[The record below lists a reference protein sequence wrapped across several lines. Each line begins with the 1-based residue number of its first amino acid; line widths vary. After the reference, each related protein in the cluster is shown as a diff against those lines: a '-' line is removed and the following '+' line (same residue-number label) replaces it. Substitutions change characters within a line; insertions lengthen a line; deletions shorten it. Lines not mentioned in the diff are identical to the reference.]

1 MSVDQIEANR
11 RLYGISRW
19 SDGYFDIGPR
29 GRLVIRP
36 FRDGSAEIDL
46 VDLVRRARLAGLA
59 PPILFR
65 FTDVLRHRLDRLHG
79 AFTQAME
86 QREFGA
92 RYRVVYPIK
101 VNQQRSVVDTLV
113 GHGGERVGMET
124 GSKPELMAVLGVSP
138 VGGMIV
144 CNGYKDREYLELAL
158 IAQRLGH
165 EVYIVIEK
173 LSELDRV
180 LQLAKE
186 FEMEPRLGMRLRLSS
201 IGAGNWQDTGGEK
214 SKFGLTAGQL
224 LQAAAR
230 LRETGMGHCMKMLH
244 VHVGSQVPNLRDIRR
259 GLTEAARV
267 YADLRV
273 AGVELELM
281 DVGGGLGVDYE
292 GTRSRSANSVNYTVE
307 DYARTVVGTIADV
320 CDAAEQP
327 RPGLVSESGRAL
339 VAQHAVLV
347 TNVIDTD
354 VPTDVEGVEPPEDS
368 GPEVRSL
375 WDQFMRLDG
384 SSPEEVYRETQHLMA
399 ELHQRYIGGEIDL
412 PERARGES
420 LARAL
425 MHSIRDRLLA
435 QSNPPRAVLDE
446 LKQITAD
453 KLFIN
458 LSVFQSL
465 PDVWAID
472 QVFPIIPAQR
482 LDEPATRRGVLRDL
496 TCDSDGRV
504 DLYVDGEGIER
515 SLPVHTVRADEEYL
529 LAVLMV
535 GAYQEIL
542 GDLHN
547 LFGDTGSVDVYLS
560 RSGEPVLG
568 MPRGGDSAEQLL
580 AYVHFAPD
588 ELRASYA
595 RKIAAAGLCEEDQ
608 SYFLRTLSDGLS
620 GYTYLED

>member
-1 MSVDQIEANR
+1 MSEDQIEANR

-19 SDGYFDIGPR
+19 SDGYFDIGKR
-29 GRLVIRP
+29 GRLQVRP
-36 FRDGSAEIDL
+36 FRNGAEIDL
-46 VDLVRRARLAGLA
+46 VDLVRRARLAGLS

-65 FTDVLRHRLDRLHG
+65 FTDILRDRLDRLHT
-79 AFTQAME
+79 AFRKAMAD
-86 QREFGA
+86 REYDG

-113 GHGGERVGMET
+113 SHGGARVGLET

-138 VGGMIV
+138 PGGMIV
-144 CNGYKDREYLELAL
+144 CNGYKDHEYLELAL

-165 EVYIVIEK
+165 EVYIVVEK
-173 LSELDRV
+173 LSELDRII
-180 LQLAKE
+180 QLARE
-186 FEMEPRLGMRLRLSS
+186 FELEPRLGMRLRLSS
-201 IGAGNWQDTGGEK
+201 VGAGNWQDTGGEK

-224 LQAAAR
+224 LDAAERATQA
-230 LRETGMGHCMKMLH
+230 GMGHCVRMLH

-267 YADLRV
+267 YVDLRA
-273 AGVELELM
+273 AGLGLDLV

-292 GTRSRSANSVNYTVE
+292 GTRSRSANSVNYTIE
-307 DYARTVVGTIADV
+307 DYARTVVETISDV
-320 CDAAEQP
+320 CAAAGEP
-327 RPGLVSESGRAL
+327 LPELASESGRAMA
-339 VAQHAVLV
+339 AQHAVLV

-354 VPTDVEGVEPPEDS
+354 VPANIRPVEPPVDS
-368 GPEVRSL
+368 GPEVRAL
-375 WDQFMRLDG
+375 WDQFERLGD

-399 ELHQRYIGGEIDL
+399 ELHQRYIAGEIDL
-412 PERARGES
+412 KERARGES

-425 MHSIRDRLLA
+425 MHAVRDRLLT
-435 QSNPPRAVLDE
+435 QSNPPRAILDE

-472 QVFPIIPAQR
+472 QVFPIMPAQR
-482 LDEPATRRGVLRDL
+482 LDEVPTRRGVLRDL
-496 TCDSDGRV
+496 TCDSDGRI
-504 DLYVDGEGIER
+504 DLYVDGEGIEH
-515 SLPVHTVRADEEYL
+515 SLPIHALGADEEYL

-560 RSGEPVLG
+560 ASGEPVLG

-588 ELRASYA
+588 ELRAAYA
-595 RKIAAAGLCEEDQ
+595 RKIAAAGLDEEDQ
-608 SYFLRTLSDGLS
+608 SYFLRALSDGLS

>member
-1 MSVDQIEANR
+1 MSEDQIEANR
-11 RLYGISRW
+11 RLYGVPRW
-19 SDGYFDIGPR
+19 SDGYFDIGKR
-29 GRLVIRP
+29 GRLVVRP
-36 FRDGSAEIDL
+36 FRNGAEIDL

-65 FTDVLRHRLDRLHG
+65 FTDILRDRLDRLHN
-79 AFTQAME
+79 AFRKAMATSSYE
-86 QREFGA
+86 S

-113 GHGGERVGMET
+113 GHGGARVGMET

-138 VGGMIV
+138 PGGLIV
-144 CNGYKDREYLELAL
+144 CNGYKDHEYLELAL

-165 EVYIVIEK
+165 EVYIVVEK
-173 LSELDRV
+173 LSELDRII
-180 LQLAKE
+180 QLARE
-186 FEMEPRLGMRLRLSS
+186 FELEPRLGVRLRLSS
-201 IGAGNWQDTGGEK
+201 VGAGNWQDTGGEK

-224 LQAAAR
+224 LEAAERATQA
-230 LRETGMGHCMKMLH
+230 GMGHCIKMLH

-267 YADLRV
+267 YTDLRN
-273 AGVELELM
+273 AGLGLVLM

-292 GTRSRSANSVNYTVE
+292 GTRSRSANSINYTIE
-307 DYARTVVGTIADV
+307 DYARTVVETIADV
-320 CDAAEQP
+320 CDGAGQP
-327 RPGLVSESGRAL
+327 RPEIVSESGRAM

-354 VPTDVEGVEPPEDS
+354 VPADDRPGEPPEDS
-368 GPEVRSL
+368 GAEVSAL
-375 WDQFMRLDG
+375 WDQFERLAD

-399 ELHQRYIGGEIDL
+399 ELHQRYIMGELDL
-412 PERARGES
+412 RERACGEA

-425 MHSIRDRLLA
+425 MQAVRDRLLGQA
-435 QSNPPRAVLDE
+435 NPPRAILDE

-458 LSVFQSL
+458 MSVFQSL
-465 PDVWAID
+465 PDIWAID
-472 QVFPIIPAQR
+472 QVFPIMPAQR
-482 LDEPATRRGVLRDL
+482 LDESPTRRGVLRDL

-504 DLYVDGEGIER
+504 DLYVDGEGIEH
-515 SLPVHTVRADEEYL
+515 SLPVHTVGADEEYL
-529 LAVLMV
+529 LAILMV

-547 LFGDTGSVDVYLS
+547 LFGDTDSVDVYLS
-560 RSGEPVLG
+560 PSGEPVLG
-568 MPRGGDSAEQLL
+568 MPRSGDTAEQLL

-595 RKIAAAGLCEEDQ
+595 RKIAAAGLDEEDQ
-608 SYFLRTLSDGLS
+608 SYFLRALSDGLS

>member
-1 MSVDQIEANR
+1 MSEEQIEANR

-19 SDGYFDIGPR
+19 SDGYFDIGKR
-29 GRLVIRP
+29 GRLVVKPSRN
-36 FRDGSAEIDL
+36 GVEIDL
-46 VDLVRRARLAGLA
+46 VELVRRARLAGLA

-65 FTDVLRHRLDRLHG
+65 FTDILRDRLDRLHG
-79 AFTQAME
+79 AFGEAMAARDY
-86 QREFGA
+86 QG

-101 VNQQRSVVDTLV
+101 VNQQRTVVDTLV
-113 GHGGERVGMET
+113 GHGGARVGLET

-138 VGGMIV
+138 PGGMIV
-144 CNGYKDREYLELAL
+144 CNGYKDHEYLELAL

-173 LSELDRV
+173 LSELDRII
-180 LQLAKE
+180 QLARE
-186 FEMEPRLGMRLRLSS
+186 FELEPRLGVRLRLSS

-224 LQAAAR
+224 LEAAERANQA
-230 LRETGMGHCMKMLH
+230 GMGHCIKMLH

-259 GLTEAARV
+259 GLTEASRV
-267 YADLRV
+267 FIDLRA
-273 AGVELELM
+273 AGLGLVLM
-281 DVGGGLGVDYE
+281 DVGGGLGIDYE
-292 GTRSRSANSVNYTVE
+292 GTRSRSANSINYTIE
-307 DYARTVVGTIADV
+307 DYARTVVDTIAEV
-320 CDAAEQP
+320 CDAAGEA
-327 RPGLVSESGRAL
+327 RPEIVSESGRAL

-354 VPTDVEGVEPPEDS
+354 VPTDTRPVAPPADS
-368 GPEVRSL
+368 GAEVRAL
-375 WDQFMRLDG
+375 WDQFERLAD

-399 ELHQRYIGGEIDL
+399 ELHQRYIAGEIDL
-412 PERARGES
+412 RERARGEA

-425 MHSIRDRLLA
+425 MHAVRDRLLG
-435 QSNPPRAVLDE
+435 QSNPPRVILDE

-458 LSVFQSL
+458 MSVFQSL
-465 PDVWAID
+465 PDIWAID
-472 QVFPIIPAQR
+472 QVFPILPAQR
-482 LDEPATRRGVLRDL
+482 LDEAPLRRGVLRDL

-504 DLYVDGEGIER
+504 DLYVDGEGIEH
-515 SLPVHTVRADEEYL
+515 SLPVHSLKADDEYL
-529 LAVLMV
+529 LAILMV

-547 LFGDTGSVDVYLS
+547 LFGDTDSVDVYLS
-560 RSGEPVLG
+560 PSGEPVLG
-568 MPRGGDSAEQLL
+568 MPRSGDTAEQLL

-595 RKIAAAGLCEEDQ
+595 RKIAGAGLDEEDQ
-608 SYFLRTLSDGLS
+608 SYFLRALSDGLS

>member
-1 MSVDQIEANR
+1 MSEEQIEANR

-19 SDGYFDIGPR
+19 SDGYFDIGKR
-29 GRLVIRP
+29 GRLVVRP
-36 FRDGSAEIDL
+36 FRNGAEIDL
-46 VDLVRRARLAGLA
+46 VELVRRARLAGLA

-65 FTDVLRHRLDRLHG
+65 FTDILRDRLDRLHN
-79 AFTQAME
+79 AFRKAMATAE
-86 QREFGA
+86 YES
-92 RYRVVYPIK
+92 RYRVVYPVK

-113 GHGGERVGMET
+113 NHGGARVGLET

-138 VGGMIV
+138 PGGLIV
-144 CNGYKDREYLELAL
+144 CNGYKDHEYLELAL

-165 EVYIVIEK
+165 EVYIVVEK
-173 LSELDRV
+173 LSELDRII
-180 LQLAKE
+180 QLARE
-186 FEMEPRLGMRLRLSS
+186 FELEPRLGVRLRLSS
-201 IGAGNWQDTGGEK
+201 VGAGNWQDTGGEK

-224 LQAAAR
+224 LQAAERA
-230 LRETGMGHCMKMLH
+230 TQAGMGHCIRMLH

-267 YADLRV
+267 YADLRK
-273 AGVELELM
+273 AGLGLELM

-292 GTRSRSANSVNYTVE
+292 GTRSRSANSINYTVE
-307 DYARTVVGTIADV
+307 DYARTVVETIAEV
-320 CDAAEQP
+320 CDTADAP
-327 RPGLVSESGRAL
+327 RPEIVSESGRAM

-354 VPTDVEGVEPPEDS
+354 VPTDVRPEEPPEDS
-368 GPEVRSL
+368 GAEVTAL
-375 WDQFMRLDG
+375 WGQFERLAD

-399 ELHQRYIGGEIDL
+399 ELHQRYIGGELDL
-412 PERARGES
+412 AERARGEA

-425 MHSIRDRLLA
+425 MQAVRDRLLGQA
-435 QSNPPRAVLDE
+435 NPPRNILDE

-458 LSVFQSL
+458 MSVFQSL
-465 PDVWAID
+465 PDIWAID
-472 QVFPIIPAQR
+472 QVFPIMPAQR
-482 LDEPATRRGVLRDL
+482 LAEVPTRRGVLRDL

-504 DLYVDGEGIER
+504 DLYVDGEGIEH
-515 SLPVHTVRADEEYL
+515 SLPVHTVSADEEYL
-529 LAVLMV
+529 LAILMV

-547 LFGDTGSVDVYLS
+547 LFGDTDSVDVYLS
-560 RSGEPVLG
+560 PSGEPVLG
-568 MPRGGDSAEQLL
+568 MPRSGDTAEQLL

-588 ELRASYA
+588 ELRAAYA
-595 RKIAAAGLCEEDQ
+595 RKIAAAGLDEEDQ
-608 SYFLRTLSDGLS
+608 SYFLRALSDGLS

>member
-1 MSVDQIEANR
+1 MSHDQIEANR

-19 SDGYFDIGPR
+19 SDGYFDIGAQ
-29 GRLVIRP
+29 GRLVVRP
-36 FRDGSAEIDL
+36 SRNGAQIDL
-46 VDLVRRARLAGLA
+46 VELVRRARLAGLA

-65 FTDVLRHRLDRLHG
+65 FTDILRDRLDRLHN
-79 AFTQAME
+79 AFRSAMTARDY
-86 QREFGA
+86 QA

-113 GHGGERVGMET
+113 GHGGARVGLET

-138 VGGMIV
+138 PGGMIV
-144 CNGYKDREYLELAL
+144 CNGYKDHEYLELAM

-165 EVYIVIEK
+165 EVYIVVEK
-173 LSELDRV
+173 LSELDRII
-180 LQLAKE
+180 QLAEE
-186 FEMEPRLGMRLRLSS
+186 FELEPRLGVRLRLSS
-201 IGAGNWQDTGGEK
+201 VGAGNWQDTGGEK

-224 LQAAAR
+224 LEAAERATR
-230 LRETGMGHCMKMLH
+230 AGMGHCIRMLH

-267 YADLRV
+267 YVDLRR
-273 AGVELELM
+273 AGLDLGLM

-292 GTRSRSANSVNYTVE
+292 GTRSRSANSVNYSIE
-307 DYARTVVGTIADV
+307 DYARTVVDTLAEV
-320 CDAAEQP
+320 CDAAEMA
-327 RPGLVSESGRAL
+327 RPEIVSESGRAMA
-339 VAQHAVLV
+339 AQHAVLV

-354 VPTDVEGVEPPEDS
+354 VPANTPPVAPPEGS
-368 GPEVRSL
+368 GAEVQAL
-375 WDQFMRLDG
+375 WREFERLAD

-412 PERARGES
+412 QERARGEA

-425 MHSIRDRLLA
+425 MHAVRDGLLG
-435 QSNPPRAVLDE
+435 QSNPPRAILDE

-458 LSVFQSL
+458 MSVFQSL
-465 PDVWAID
+465 PDIWAID

-482 LDEPATRRGVLRDL
+482 LDEAATRRGVLRDL

-504 DLYVDGEGIER
+504 DLYVDGEGIEH
-515 SLPVHTVRADEEYL
+515 SLPVHAVSADEEYL
-529 LAVLMV
+529 LAILMV

-547 LFGDTGSVDVYLS
+547 LFGDTDSVDVYLS
-560 RSGEPVLG
+560 PAGDPVLG
-568 MPRGGDSAEQLL
+568 MPRSGDTAEQLL
-580 AYVHFAPD
+580 GYVHFAAD

-595 RKIAAAGLCEEDQ
+595 RKIAAAGLGEEDQ
-608 SYFLRTLSDGLS
+608 SYFLRALSDGLS

>member
-1 MSVDQIEANR
+1 MSEDQIEANR
-11 RLYGISRW
+11 RLYGVSRW
-19 SDGYFDIGPR
+19 SDGYFDIGKR
-29 GRLVIRP
+29 GRLVVRP
-36 FRDGSAEIDL
+36 FRNGAEIDL

-59 PPILFR
+59 APILFR
-65 FTDVLRHRLDRLHG
+65 FTDILRDRLDRLHR
-79 AFTQAME
+79 AFSQAMADRNYE
-86 QREFGA
+86 S

-113 GHGGERVGMET
+113 AHGGRRVGLET

-138 VGGMIV
+138 PGGMIV
-144 CNGYKDREYLELAL
+144 CNGYKDHEYLELAL

-165 EVYIVIEK
+165 EVYIVVEK
-173 LSELDRV
+173 LSELDRII
-180 LQLAKE
+180 QLARE
-186 FEMEPRLGMRLRLSS
+186 FELEPRLGMRLRLSS

-224 LQAAAR
+224 LEAAERARQA
-230 LRETGMGHCMKMLH
+230 GMGHCVKMLH

-267 YADLRV
+267 YTDLRA
-273 AGVELELM
+273 AGLGLGLM

-292 GTRSRSANSVNYTVE
+292 GTRSRSANSINYTVE
-307 DYARTVVGTIADV
+307 DYARTVVEMIAEV
-320 CDAAEQP
+320 CDAAGQP
-327 RPGLVSESGRAL
+327 RPEIVSESGRAM

-354 VPTDVEGVEPPEDS
+354 LPTDTQPVEPPGDS
-368 GPEVRSL
+368 GAEVNAL
-375 WDQFMRLDG
+375 WSQFERLGD
-384 SSPEEVYRETQHLMA
+384 SSPEEVYRETQHLMV
-399 ELHQRYIGGEIDL
+399 ELHQRYIAGEFDL
-412 PERARGES
+412 RERARGEA

-425 MHSIRDRLLA
+425 MHAVRDRLLG
-435 QSNPPRAVLDE
+435 QSNPPRAILDE

-472 QVFPIIPAQR
+472 QVFPIMPAQR
-482 LDEPATRRGVLRDL
+482 LDEAPTRRGVLRDL

-504 DLYVDGEGIER
+504 DLYVDGEGIEH
-515 SLPVHTVRADEEYL
+515 SLPIHELGADEEYL
-529 LAVLMV
+529 LAILMV

-547 LFGDTGSVDVYLS
+547 LFGDTDSVDVYLAP
-560 RSGEPVLG
+560 SGEPVLG
-568 MPRGGDSAEQLL
+568 MPRSGDTAEQLL

-595 RKIAAAGLCEEDQ
+595 RKIAAAGLDEEDQ
-608 SYFLRTLSDGLS
+608 SYFLRALSDGLS

>member
-1 MSVDQIEANR
+1 MSEEQIEANR

-19 SDGYFDIGPR
+19 SDGYFDIGKR
-29 GRLVIRP
+29 GRLVVRP
-36 FRDGSAEIDL
+36 FRNGAEIDL

-59 PPILFR
+59 PPILYR
-65 FTDVLRHRLDRLHG
+65 FTDILRDRLDRLHN
-79 AFTQAME
+79 AFRKAMAAAE
-86 QREFGA
+86 YES

-113 GHGGERVGMET
+113 NHGGARVGLET

-138 VGGMIV
+138 PGGLIV
-144 CNGYKDREYLELAL
+144 CNGYKDHEYLELAL

-165 EVYIVIEK
+165 EVYIVVEK
-173 LSELDRV
+173 LSELDRI
-180 LQLAKE
+180 LQLARE
-186 FEMEPRLGMRLRLSS
+186 FELEPRLGVRLRLSS
-201 IGAGNWQDTGGEK
+201 VGAGNWQDTGGEK

-224 LQAAAR
+224 LQAAERA
-230 LRETGMGHCMKMLH
+230 TQAGMGHCIKMLH

-267 YADLRV
+267 YTDLRK
-273 AGVELELM
+273 AGLGLDLM

-292 GTRSRSANSVNYTVE
+292 GTRSRSANSINYTVE
-307 DYARTVVGTIADV
+307 DYARTVVETIAEV
-320 CDAAEQP
+320 CDAADAP
-327 RPGLVSESGRAL
+327 RPEIVSESGRAM

-354 VPTDVEGVEPPEDS
+354 VPTDVLPEEPPEDS
-368 GPEVRSL
+368 GAEVTAL
-375 WDQFMRLDG
+375 WRQFERLAD

-399 ELHQRYIGGEIDL
+399 ELHQRYIGGELDL
-412 PERARGES
+412 AERARGEA

-425 MHSIRDRLLA
+425 MQAVRDRLLG
-435 QSNPPRAVLDE
+435 QSNPPRHILDE

-458 LSVFQSL
+458 MSVFQSL
-465 PDVWAID
+465 PDIWAID
-472 QVFPIIPAQR
+472 QVFPIMPAQR
-482 LDEPATRRGVLRDL
+482 LAEVPTRRGVLRDL

-504 DLYVDGEGIER
+504 DLYVDGEGIEH
-515 SLPVHTVRADEEYL
+515 SLPVHTIGADEEYL

-547 LFGDTGSVDVYLS
+547 LFGDTDSVDVYLS
-560 RSGEPVLG
+560 PSGEPVLG
-568 MPRGGDSAEQLL
+568 MPRSGDTAEQLL

-588 ELRASYA
+588 ELRAAYA
-595 RKIAAAGLCEEDQ
+595 RKIAAAGLDEEDQ
-608 SYFLRTLSDGLS
+608 SYFLRALSDGLS

>member
-1 MSVDQIEANR
+1 MSEEQIESNR

-19 SDGYFDIGPR
+19 SDGYFDIGRR
-29 GRLVIRP
+29 GRLVVRP
-36 FRDGSAEIDL
+36 FRNGAEIDL
-46 VDLVRRARLAGLA
+46 VELVRRARLAGLA

-65 FTDVLRHRLDRLHG
+65 FTDILRDRLDRLHN
-79 AFTQAME
+79 AFRKAMAAAE
-86 QREFGA
+86 YES
-92 RYRVVYPIK
+92 RYRVVYPVK

-113 GHGGERVGMET
+113 SHGGARVGLET

-138 VGGMIV
+138 PGGLIV
-144 CNGYKDREYLELAL
+144 CNGYKDHEYLELAL

-165 EVYIVIEK
+165 EVYIVVEK
-173 LSELDRV
+173 LSELDRII
-180 LQLAKE
+180 QLARE
-186 FEMEPRLGMRLRLSS
+186 FELEPRLGVRLRLSS
-201 IGAGNWQDTGGEK
+201 VGAGNWQDTGGEK

-224 LQAAAR
+224 LQAAERA
-230 LRETGMGHCMKMLH
+230 TQAGMGHCIRMLH

-267 YADLRV
+267 YTDLRKV
-273 AGVELELM
+273 GLGLELM

-292 GTRSRSANSVNYTVE
+292 GTRSRSANSINYTVE
-307 DYARTVVGTIADV
+307 DYARTVVETIAEV
-320 CDAAEQP
+320 CDAADAP
-327 RPGLVSESGRAL
+327 RPDIVSESGRAM

-354 VPTDVEGVEPPEDS
+354 VPTDLRPEAPPEDS
-368 GPEVRSL
+368 GPEVTAL
-375 WDQFMRLDG
+375 WRQFERLAD

-399 ELHQRYIGGEIDL
+399 ELHQRYIGGELDL
-412 PERARGES
+412 AERARGEA

-425 MHSIRDRLLA
+425 MQAVRDRLLGQA
-435 QSNPPRAVLDE
+435 NPPRNILDE

-458 LSVFQSL
+458 MSVFQSL
-465 PDVWAID
+465 PDIWAID
-472 QVFPIIPAQR
+472 QVFPIMPAQR
-482 LDEPATRRGVLRDL
+482 LAEVPTRRGVLRDL

-504 DLYVDGEGIER
+504 DLYVDGEGIEH
-515 SLPVHTVRADEEYL
+515 SLPVHTVSADEEYL

-547 LFGDTGSVDVYLS
+547 LFGDTDSVDVYLS
-560 RSGEPVLG
+560 PSGEPVLG
-568 MPRGGDSAEQLL
+568 MPRSGDTAEQLL

-588 ELRASYA
+588 ELRAAYA
-595 RKIAAAGLCEEDQ
+595 RKIAAAGLDEEDQ
-608 SYFLRTLSDGLS
+608 SYFLRALSDGLS

>member
-1 MSVDQIEANR
+1 MSQEQIEANR

-19 SDGYFDIGPR
+19 SDGYFDIGSQ
-29 GRLVIRP
+29 GRLVVRP
-36 FRDGSAEIDL
+36 FRNGAQIDL
-46 VDLVRRARLAGLA
+46 VELVRRARLAGLA

-65 FTDVLRHRLDRLHG
+65 FTDILRDRLDRLHN
-79 AFTQAME
+79 AFRSAMSTRGYE
-86 QREFGA
+86 A

-113 GHGGERVGMET
+113 GHGGARVGLET

-138 VGGMIV
+138 PGGMIV
-144 CNGYKDREYLELAL
+144 CNGYKDHEYLELAM

-165 EVYIVIEK
+165 EVYIVVEK
-173 LSELDRV
+173 LSELDRII
-180 LQLAKE
+180 QLAQE
-186 FEMEPRLGMRLRLSS
+186 FELEPRLGVRLRLSS
-201 IGAGNWQDTGGEK
+201 VGAGNWQDTGGEK

-224 LQAAAR
+224 LEAAERANR
-230 LRETGMGHCMKMLH
+230 AGMGHCIRMLH

-267 YADLRV
+267 YVDLRR
-273 AGVELELM
+273 AGLDLGLM

-292 GTRSRSANSVNYTVE
+292 GTRSRSANSVNYSIE
-307 DYARTVVGTIADV
+307 DYARTVVDTIAEV
-320 CDAAEQP
+320 CDAADME
-327 RPGLVSESGRAL
+327 RPEIVSESGRAMA
-339 VAQHAVLV
+339 AQHAVLV

-354 VPTDVEGVEPPEDS
+354 VPTNTRPVEPPEHS
-368 GPEVRSL
+368 GPEVQGL
-375 WDQFMRLDG
+375 WNQFERLED

-399 ELHQRYIGGEIDL
+399 ELHQRYIGGELDL
-412 PERARGES
+412 HERARGEA

-425 MHSIRDRLLA
+425 MHAVRDRLLG
-435 QSNPPRAVLDE
+435 QSNPPRAILDE

-458 LSVFQSL
+458 MSVFQSL
-465 PDVWAID
+465 PDIWAID

-482 LDEPATRRGVLRDL
+482 LDEPPTRRGVLRDL

-504 DLYVDGEGIER
+504 DLYVDGEGIEH
-515 SLPVHTVRADEEYL
+515 SLPVHAVSADEEYL
-529 LAVLMV
+529 LAILMV

-547 LFGDTGSVDVYLS
+547 LFGDTDSVDVYLS
-560 RSGEPVLG
+560 PAGDPVLG
-568 MPRGGDSAEQLL
+568 MPRSGDTAEQLL
-580 AYVHFAPD
+580 GYVHFAAD

-595 RKIAAAGLCEEDQ
+595 RKIAAAGLDEEDQ
-608 SYFLRTLSDGLS
+608 SYFLRALSDGLS

>member
-1 MSVDQIEANR
+1 MSQEQIAANR

-19 SDGYFDIGPR
+19 SDGYFDIGAQ
-29 GRLVIRP
+29 GRLMVRP
-36 FRDGSAEIDL
+36 FRNGAEIDL
-46 VDLVRRARLAGLA
+46 VELVRRARLAGLA

-65 FTDVLRHRLDRLHG
+65 FTDILRDRLDRLHN
-79 AFTQAME
+79 AFRAAMTAHDYE
-86 QREFGA
+86 T

-113 GHGGERVGMET
+113 SHGGARVGLET

-138 VGGMIV
+138 PGGLIV
-144 CNGYKDREYLELAL
+144 CNGYKDHEYLQLAL

-165 EVYIVIEK
+165 EVYIVVEK
-173 LSELDRV
+173 LSEMDRII
-180 LQLAKE
+180 QLARE
-186 FEMEPRLGMRLRLSS
+186 LEVEPRLGMRLRLSS
-201 IGAGNWQDTGGEK
+201 VGAGNWQDTGGEK

-224 LQAAAR
+224 LAAAER
-230 LRETGMGHCMKMLH
+230 AREAGMGHCVRMLH

-267 YADLRV
+267 YTDLQR
-273 AGVELELM
+273 AGLALGLM

-292 GTRSRSANSVNYTVE
+292 GTRSRSANSVNYSVE
-307 DYARTVVGTIADV
+307 EYARTVVGTLAEV
-320 CDAAEQP
+320 CDAAGVE
-327 RPGLVSESGRAL
+327 RPEIVSESGRAMA
-339 VAQHAVLV
+339 AQHAVLV

-354 VPTDVEGVEPPEDS
+354 VPTQAQPIEPPADA
-368 GPEVRSL
+368 GAEVRGL
-375 WDQFMRLDG
+375 WQQFERLAD

-399 ELHQRYIGGEIDL
+399 ELHQRYIAGELDL
-412 PERARGES
+412 RERAHGEA

-425 MHSIRDRLLA
+425 MHAVRDRLLGQA
-435 QSNPPRAVLDE
+435 NPPSAILDE

-453 KLFIN
+453 KLFVN
-458 LSVFQSL
+458 MSVFQSL
-465 PDVWAID
+465 PDIWAID

-482 LDEPATRRGVLRDL
+482 LDEAATRRGVLRDL

-504 DLYVDGEGIER
+504 DLYVDGDGIEH
-515 SLPVHTVRADEEYL
+515 SLPVHTVSADEEYL

-547 LFGDTGSVDVYLS
+547 LFGDTDSVDVYLS
-560 RSGEPVLG
+560 PTGDAVLG
-568 MPRGGDSAEQLL
+568 MPRSGDTAEQLL
-580 AYVHFAPD
+580 AYVHFAAD
-588 ELRASYA
+588 ELRAAYA
-595 RKIAAAGLCEEDQ
+595 RKIAAAGLGEEDQ
-608 SYFLRTLSDGLS
+608 SHFLRALSDGLS

>member
-1 MSVDQIEANR
+1 MSQEQIEANR

-19 SDGYFDIGPR
+19 SDGYFDIGSQ
-29 GRLVIRP
+29 GRLVVRP
-36 FRDGSAEIDL
+36 FRNGAQIDL
-46 VDLVRRARLAGLA
+46 VELVRRARLAGLA

-65 FTDVLRHRLDRLHG
+65 FTDILRDRLDRLHN
-79 AFTQAME
+79 AFRSAMSTRGYE
-86 QREFGA
+86 A

-113 GHGGERVGMET
+113 GHGGARVGLET
-124 GSKPELMAVLGVSP
+124 GSKPELMAVMGVSP
-138 VGGMIV
+138 PGGMIV
-144 CNGYKDREYLELAL
+144 CNGYKDHEYLELAM

-165 EVYIVIEK
+165 EVYIVVEK
-173 LSELDRV
+173 LSELDRII
-180 LQLAKE
+180 QLAQE
-186 FEMEPRLGMRLRLSS
+186 FELEPRLGVRLRLSS
-201 IGAGNWQDTGGEK
+201 VGAGNWQDTGGEK

-224 LQAAAR
+224 LEAAERANR
-230 LRETGMGHCMKMLH
+230 AGMGHCIRMLH

-267 YADLRV
+267 YVDLRR
-273 AGVELELM
+273 AGLDLGLM

-292 GTRSRSANSVNYTVE
+292 GTRSRSANSVNYSIE
-307 DYARTVVGTIADV
+307 DYARTVVDTIAEV
-320 CDAAEQP
+320 CDAADME
-327 RPGLVSESGRAL
+327 RPEIVSESGRAMA
-339 VAQHAVLV
+339 AQHAVLV

-354 VPTDVEGVEPPEDS
+354 VPTNTRPVEPPDDS
-368 GPEVRSL
+368 GPEVQGL
-375 WDQFMRLDG
+375 WDQFERLED

-412 PERARGES
+412 QERARGEA

-425 MHSIRDRLLA
+425 MHAVRDRLLG
-435 QSNPPRAVLDE
+435 QSNPPRAILDE

-458 LSVFQSL
+458 MSVFQSL
-465 PDVWAID
+465 PDIWAID

-482 LDEPATRRGVLRDL
+482 LDEPPTRRGVLRDL

-504 DLYVDGEGIER
+504 DLYVDGEGIEH
-515 SLPVHTVRADEEYL
+515 SLPVHAVSADEEYL
-529 LAVLMV
+529 LAILMV

-547 LFGDTGSVDVYLS
+547 LFGDTDSVDVYLS
-560 RSGEPVLG
+560 PAGDPVLG
-568 MPRGGDSAEQLL
+568 MPRSGDTAEQLL
-580 AYVHFAPD
+580 GYVHFAAD

-595 RKIAAAGLCEEDQ
+595 RKIAAAGLDEEDQ
-608 SYFLRTLSDGLS
+608 SYFLRALSDGLS

>member
-1 MSVDQIEANR
+1 MSEEQIEANR
-11 RLYGISRW
+11 RLYGIPRW
-19 SDGYFDIGPR
+19 SDGYFDIGKR
-29 GRLVIRP
+29 GRLVVRP
-36 FRDGSAEIDL
+36 FRNGVEIDL
-46 VDLVRRARLAGLA
+46 VDLVRRARLAGLS

-65 FTDVLRHRLDRLHG
+65 FTDILRDRLDRLHN
-79 AFTQAME
+79 AFRKAMTA
-86 QREFGA
+86 REYEG

-113 GHGGERVGMET
+113 NHGGARVGMET

-138 VGGMIV
+138 PGGMIV
-144 CNGYKDREYLELAL
+144 CNGYKDHEYLELAL
-158 IAQRLGH
+158 IAQSLGH

-173 LSELDRV
+173 LSELDRII
-180 LQLAKE
+180 QLAQE
-186 FEMEPRLGMRLRLSS
+186 FELEPRLGMRLRLSS
-201 IGAGNWQDTGGEK
+201 VGAGNWQDTGGEK

-224 LQAAAR
+224 LKAAERANQAGIA
-230 LRETGMGHCMKMLH
+230 HCIKMLH

-267 YADLRV
+267 YTDLRT
-273 AGVELELM
+273 AGLGLGLM

-292 GTRSRSANSVNYTVE
+292 GTRSRSANSINYTIE
-307 DYARTVVGTIADV
+307 DYARTVVDTIADV
-320 CDAAEQP
+320 CDAAGEV
-327 RPGLVSESGRAL
+327 RPEICSESGRAL

-354 VPTDVEGVEPPEDS
+354 VPTDVRPVEPPEDS
-368 GPEVRSL
+368 RAEVRAL
-375 WDQFMRLDG
+375 WDQFGRLDD

-399 ELHQRYIGGEIDL
+399 ELHQLYIVGEIDL
-412 PERARGES
+412 PERARGEA

-425 MHSIRDRLLA
+425 MHTVRDRLLG
-435 QSNPPRAVLDE
+435 QSNAPRAILDE

-458 LSVFQSL
+458 MSVFQSL
-465 PDVWAID
+465 PDIWAID
-472 QVFPIIPAQR
+472 QVFPILPAQR
-482 LDEPATRRGVLRDL
+482 LDEAPTRRGVLRDL

-504 DLYVDGEGIER
+504 DLYVDGEGIEH
-515 SLPVHTVRADEEYL
+515 SLPVHSLGADEEYL

-560 RSGEPVLG
+560 PSGEPVLG

-595 RKIAAAGLCEEDQ
+595 RKIAAAGLDEEDQ
-608 SYFLRTLSDGLS
+608 SYFLRALSDGLS

>member
-1 MSVDQIEANR
+1 
-11 RLYGISRW
+11 
-19 SDGYFDIGPR
+19 
-29 GRLVIRP
+29 
-36 FRDGSAEIDL
+36 
-46 VDLVRRARLAGLA
+46 VRRARLAGLA

-180 LQLAKE
+180 IQLAKE

-224 LQAAAR
+224 LKAAAR

-399 ELHQRYIGGEIDL
+399 ELHQRYIAGEIDL

>member
-1 MSVDQIEANR
+1 MSDDQIEANR

-19 SDGYFDIGPR
+19 SDGYFDIGKR
-29 GRLVIRP
+29 GRLVVRP
-36 FRDGSAEIDL
+36 FRNGAEIDL

-65 FTDVLRHRLDRLHG
+65 FTDILRDRLDRLHN
-79 AFTQAME
+79 AFRNAMAD
-86 QREFGA
+86 RGYDS

-113 GHGGERVGMET
+113 NHGGARVGLEA
-124 GSKPELMAVLGVSP
+124 GSKSELMAVLGVSP
-138 VGGMIV
+138 PGGLIV
-144 CNGYKDREYLELAL
+144 CNGYKDHEYLELAL

-165 EVYIVIEK
+165 EVYIVVEK
-173 LSELDRV
+173 LSELDRII
-180 LQLAKE
+180 QLARE
-186 FEMEPRLGMRLRLSS
+186 FELEPRLGVRLRLSS

-224 LQAAAR
+224 LEAAERARQA
-230 LRETGMGHCMKMLH
+230 GMGHCVRMLH

-267 YADLRV
+267 YTDLRA
-273 AGVELELM
+273 AGLGIDLV

-307 DYARTVVGTIADV
+307 DYARTVVETIAEV
-320 CDAAEQP
+320 CEAADEP
-327 RPGLVSESGRAL
+327 LPELASESGRAMA
-339 VAQHAVLV
+339 AQHAVLV

-354 VPTDVEGVEPPEDS
+354 VPTQTRPVEPPGDS
-368 GPEVRSL
+368 GPEVRAL
-375 WDQFMRLDG
+375 WGQFERLAD

-412 PERARGES
+412 PERARGEA

-425 MHSIRDRLLA
+425 MHAVRDRLLG

-465 PDVWAID
+465 PDIWAID
-472 QVFPIIPAQR
+472 QVFPILPAQR
-482 LDEPATRRGVLRDL
+482 LDEAATRRGVLRDL

-515 SLPVHTVRADEEYL
+515 SLPVHAIGADEEYL

-547 LFGDTGSVDVYLS
+547 LFGDTGSVDVYLAP
-560 RSGEPVLG
+560 SGEPVLG

-588 ELRASYA
+588 ELRAAYA
-595 RKIAAAGLCEEDQ
+595 RKIAAAGLDEEDQ
-608 SYFLRTLSDGLS
+608 SYFLRALSDGLS

>member
-1 MSVDQIEANR
+1 MSEEQIEANR
-11 RLYGISRW
+11 RLYGVPRW
-19 SDGYFDIGPR
+19 SDGYFDIGSR
-29 GRLVIRP
+29 GRLVVRP
-36 FRDGSAEIDL
+36 FRNGAAIDI
-46 VDLVRRARLAGLA
+46 VELVRRARLAGLA

-65 FTDVLRHRLDRLHG
+65 FTDILRDRLDRLHNAFRKAMAG
-79 AFTQAME
+79 AE
-86 QREFGA
+86 YDA

-113 GHGGERVGMET
+113 GHGGARVGMET

-138 VGGMIV
+138 PGGLIV
-144 CNGYKDREYLELAL
+144 CNGYKDHEYLELAL

-165 EVYIVIEK
+165 EVYIVVEK
-173 LSELDRV
+173 LSELDRII
-180 LQLAKE
+180 QLARE
-186 FEMEPRLGMRLRLSS
+186 FELEPRLGVRLRLSS
-201 IGAGNWQDTGGEK
+201 VGAGNWQDTGGEK

-224 LQAAAR
+224 LEAAERATQA
-230 LRETGMGHCMKMLH
+230 GMGHCIKMLH

-267 YADLRV
+267 YADLRA
-273 AGVELELM
+273 AGLGLVLM

-307 DYARTVVGTIADV
+307 DYARTVVETIAEV
-320 CDAAEQP
+320 CDAADAP
-327 RPGLVSESGRAL
+327 RPEIVSESGRAM

-354 VPTDVEGVEPPEDS
+354 VPADTRPVEPPDDS
-368 GPEVRSL
+368 GPEVLAL
-375 WDQFMRLDG
+375 WDQFERLAD

-399 ELHQRYIGGEIDL
+399 ELHQRYIMGELDL
-412 PERARGES
+412 RERARGEA

-425 MHSIRDRLLA
+425 MQAVRDRLLG
-435 QSNPPRAVLDE
+435 QNNPPRGILDE

-458 LSVFQSL
+458 MSVFQSL
-465 PDVWAID
+465 PDIWAID
-472 QVFPIIPAQR
+472 QVFPIMPAQR
-482 LDEPATRRGVLRDL
+482 LDEVPTRRGVLRDL

-504 DLYVDGEGIER
+504 DLYVDGEGIEH
-515 SLPVHTVRADEEYL
+515 SLPVHALGADEEYL
-529 LAVLMV
+529 LAILMV

-547 LFGDTGSVDVYLS
+547 LFGDTDSVDVYLS
-560 RSGEPVLG
+560 PSGEPVLG
-568 MPRGGDSAEQLL
+568 MPRSGATAEQLL

-588 ELRASYA
+588 ELRAAYA
-595 RKIAAAGLCEEDQ
+595 RKIAAAGLDEEDQ
-608 SYFLRTLSDGLS
+608 SYFLRALSDGLS

>member
-1 MSVDQIEANR
+1 
-11 RLYGISRW
+11 
-19 SDGYFDIGPR
+19 
-29 GRLVIRP
+29 
-36 FRDGSAEIDL
+36 
-46 VDLVRRARLAGLA
+46 
-59 PPILFR
+59 
-65 FTDVLRHRLDRLHG
+65 
-79 AFTQAME
+79 
-86 QREFGA
+86 
-92 RYRVVYPIK
+92 
-101 VNQQRSVVDTLV
+101 
-113 GHGGERVGMET
+113 
-124 GSKPELMAVLGVSP
+124 
-138 VGGMIV
+138 
-144 CNGYKDREYLELAL
+144 
-158 IAQRLGH
+158 
-165 EVYIVIEK
+165 
-173 LSELDRV
+173 
-180 LQLAKE
+180 
-186 FEMEPRLGMRLRLSS
+186 
-201 IGAGNWQDTGGEK
+201 
-214 SKFGLTAGQL
+214 
-224 LQAAAR
+224 
-230 LRETGMGHCMKMLH
+230 
-244 VHVGSQVPNLRDIRR
+244 
-259 GLTEAARV
+259 
-267 YADLRV
+267 
-273 AGVELELM
+273 
-281 DVGGGLGVDYE
+281 
-292 GTRSRSANSVNYTVE
+292 
-307 DYARTVVGTIADV
+307 
-320 CDAAEQP
+320 
-327 RPGLVSESGRAL
+327 
-339 VAQHAVLV
+339 
-347 TNVIDTD
+347 
-354 VPTDVEGVEPPEDS
+354 
-368 GPEVRSL
+368 
-375 WDQFMRLDG
+375 MRLDG

-399 ELHQRYIGGEIDL
+399 ELHQRYIAGEIDL

>member
-1 MSVDQIEANR
+1 MSDDQIEANR

-19 SDGYFDIGPR
+19 SDGYFDIGKR
-29 GRLVIRP
+29 GRLVVRP
-36 FRDGSAEIDL
+36 FRNGAEIDL

-65 FTDVLRHRLDRLHG
+65 FTDILRDRLDRLHN
-79 AFTQAME
+79 AFRNAMADRGYE
-86 QREFGA
+86 S

-113 GHGGERVGMET
+113 NHGGARVGLEA
-124 GSKPELMAVLGVSP
+124 GSKSELMAVLGVSP
-138 VGGMIV
+138 PGGLIV
-144 CNGYKDREYLELAL
+144 CNGYKDHEYLELAL

-165 EVYIVIEK
+165 EVYIVVEK
-173 LSELDRV
+173 LSELDRII
-180 LQLAKE
+180 QLARE
-186 FEMEPRLGMRLRLSS
+186 FELEPRLGVRLRLSS

-224 LQAAAR
+224 LEAAERARQA
-230 LRETGMGHCMKMLH
+230 GMGHCVRMLH

-267 YADLRV
+267 YTDLRA
-273 AGVELELM
+273 AGLGIDLV

-307 DYARTVVGTIADV
+307 DYARTVVETITEVCEAADEPLPEL
-320 CDAAEQP
+320 A
-327 RPGLVSESGRAL
+327 SESGRAMA
-339 VAQHAVLV
+339 AQHAVLV

-354 VPTDVEGVEPPEDS
+354 VPTQTRPVEPPEDS
-368 GPEVRSL
+368 GPEVRAL
-375 WDQFMRLDG
+375 WGQFERLAD

-412 PERARGES
+412 PERARGEA

-425 MHSIRDRLLA
+425 MHAVRDRLLG

-465 PDVWAID
+465 PDIWAID
-472 QVFPIIPAQR
+472 QVFPILPAQR
-482 LDEPATRRGVLRDL
+482 LDEAATRRGVLRDL

-515 SLPVHTVRADEEYL
+515 SLPVHAIGADEEYL

-547 LFGDTGSVDVYLS
+547 LFGDTGSVDVYLAP
-560 RSGEPVLG
+560 SGEPVLG

-588 ELRASYA
+588 ELRAAYA
-595 RKIAAAGLCEEDQ
+595 RKIAAAGLDEEDQ
-608 SYFLRTLSDGLS
+608 SYFLRALSDGLS

>member
-1 MSVDQIEANR
+1 MSQEQIEANR

-19 SDGYFDIGPR
+19 SDGYFDIGSQ
-29 GRLVIRP
+29 GRLVVRP
-36 FRDGSAEIDL
+36 FRNGAQIDL
-46 VDLVRRARLAGLA
+46 VELVRRARLAGLA

-65 FTDVLRHRLDRLHG
+65 FTDILRDRLDRLHN
-79 AFTQAME
+79 AFRSAMSTRGYE
-86 QREFGA
+86 A

-113 GHGGERVGMET
+113 GHGGARVGLET

-138 VGGMIV
+138 PGGMIV
-144 CNGYKDREYLELAL
+144 CNGYKDHEYLELAM

-165 EVYIVIEK
+165 EVYIVVEK
-173 LSELDRV
+173 LSELDRII
-180 LQLAKE
+180 QLAQE
-186 FEMEPRLGMRLRLSS
+186 FELEPRLGVRLRLSS
-201 IGAGNWQDTGGEK
+201 VGAGNWQDTGGEK

-224 LQAAAR
+224 LEAAERANR
-230 LRETGMGHCMKMLH
+230 AGMGHCIRMLH

-267 YADLRV
+267 YVDLRR
-273 AGVELELM
+273 AGLDLGLM

-292 GTRSRSANSVNYTVE
+292 GTRSRSANSVNYSIE
-307 DYARTVVGTIADV
+307 DYARTVVDTIAEV
-320 CDAAEQP
+320 GDAADME
-327 RPGLVSESGRAL
+327 RPEIVSESGRAMA
-339 VAQHAVLV
+339 AQHAVLV

-354 VPTDVEGVEPPEDS
+354 VPTNTRPVEPPDDS
-368 GPEVRSL
+368 GPEVQGL
-375 WDQFMRLDG
+375 WDQFERLED

-412 PERARGES
+412 QERARGEA

-425 MHSIRDRLLA
+425 MHAVRDRLLG
-435 QSNPPRAVLDE
+435 QSNPPRAILDE

-458 LSVFQSL
+458 MSVFQSL
-465 PDVWAID
+465 PDIWAID

-482 LDEPATRRGVLRDL
+482 LDEPPTRRGVLRDL

-504 DLYVDGEGIER
+504 DLYVDGEGIEH
-515 SLPVHTVRADEEYL
+515 SLPVHAVSADEEYL
-529 LAVLMV
+529 LAILMV

-547 LFGDTGSVDVYLS
+547 LFGDTDSVDVYLS
-560 RSGEPVLG
+560 PAGDPVLG
-568 MPRGGDSAEQLL
+568 MPRSGDTAEQLL
-580 AYVHFAPD
+580 GYVHFAAD

-595 RKIAAAGLCEEDQ
+595 RKIAAAGLDEEDQ
-608 SYFLRTLSDGLS
+608 SYFLRALSDGLS

>member
-1 MSVDQIEANR
+1 MTEDIIEANR

-19 SDGYFDIGPR
+19 SDGYFDIGSQ
-29 GRLVIRP
+29 GRLVVRP
-36 FRDGSAEIDL
+36 WADGAQVDL
-46 VDLVRRARLAGLA
+46 ADLVRRARLAGLST
-59 PPILFR
+59 PILFR
-65 FTDVLRHRLDRLHG
+65 FTDILRHRLDRLHG
-79 AFTQAME
+79 AFTSAMAAR
-86 QREFGA
+86 QYGG
-92 RYRVVYPIK
+92 RYRAVYPIK

-113 GHGGERVGMET
+113 RHGAERVGMET

-138 VGGMIV
+138 PGGLIV
-144 CNGYKDREYLELAL
+144 CNGYKDREYLEVAL

-173 LSELDRV
+173 LSELDRII
-180 LQLAKE
+180 QLSKE
-186 FEMEPRLGMRLRLSS
+186 LGIEPRLGMRLRLSS

-224 LQAAAR
+224 LTAAERARQA
-230 LRETGMGHCMKMLH
+230 GMAHCVHMLH
-244 VHVGSQVPNLRDIRR
+244 VHVGSQVPNLRDLRR

-267 YADLRV
+267 FTHLRETGLDLRI
-273 AGVELELM
+273 M

-292 GTRSRSANSVNYTVE
+292 GTRSRSANSINYTVE
-307 DYARTVVGTIADV
+307 DYARTVVTVLDEV
-320 CDAAEQP
+320 CTAAGQP
-327 RPGLVSESGRAL
+327 RPEIASESGRAL
-339 VAQHAVLV
+339 AAQHAVLV
-347 TNVIDTD
+347 TNVIDSD
-354 VPTDVEGVEPPEDS
+354 VPSNAVPEAPPEEAAA
-368 GPEVRSL
+368 EVLSL
-375 WDQFMRLDG
+375 WEQFERMQG
-384 SSPEEVYRETQHLMA
+384 SSPEEAYRETQHLMG
-399 ELHQRYIGGEIDL
+399 ELHARYISGEIDL
-412 PERARGES
+412 LDRARGEA

-425 MHSIRDRLLA
+425 MIAVRDRLLA
-435 QSNPPRAVLDE
+435 SANPPRGVLDE

-472 QVFPIIPAQR
+472 QVFPIMPAQR
-482 LDEPATRRGVLRDL
+482 LDEPVTRRCVLRDL

-504 DLYVDGEGIER
+504 DLYVDGEGIEH
-515 SLPVHTVRADEEYL
+515 SLPVHSIGEDEEYL

-560 RSGEPVLG
+560 PTGEPVLG
-568 MPRGGDSAEQLL
+568 MPRSGDTAEQLL
-580 AYVHFAPD
+580 GYVHFAAD

-595 RKIAAAGLCEEDQ
+595 VKIAAAGLGEEDQ
-608 SYFLRTLSDGLS
+608 SYFLRTLSDSLS

>member
-1 MSVDQIEANR
+1 MSEEQIEANR
-11 RLYGISRW
+11 RLYGVPRW
-19 SDGYFDIGPR
+19 SDGYFDIGKR
-29 GRLVIRP
+29 GRLVVRP
-36 FRDGSAEIDL
+36 FRSGAEIDV

-65 FTDVLRHRLDRLHG
+65 FTDILRDRLDRLHN
-79 AFTQAME
+79 AFSQAMATAGYE
-86 QREFGA
+86 S

-113 GHGGERVGMET
+113 GHGGARVGMET

-138 VGGMIV
+138 PGGLIV
-144 CNGYKDREYLELAL
+144 CNGYKDHEYLELAL

-165 EVYIVIEK
+165 EVYIVVEK
-173 LSELDRV
+173 LSELDRII
-180 LQLAKE
+180 QLARE
-186 FEMEPRLGMRLRLSS
+186 FELEPRLGVRLRLSS
-201 IGAGNWQDTGGEK
+201 VGAGNWQDTGGEK

-224 LQAAAR
+224 LEAAERATQA
-230 LRETGMGHCMKMLH
+230 GMGHCIKMLH

-267 YADLRV
+267 YTDLRN
-273 AGVELELM
+273 AGLALGLM

-292 GTRSRSANSVNYTVE
+292 GTRSRSANSINYTIE
-307 DYARTVVGTIADV
+307 DYARTVVETIVGV
-320 CDAAEQP
+320 CDGAGQP
-327 RPGLVSESGRAL
+327 RPEIVSESGRAM

-354 VPTDVEGVEPPEDS
+354 VPADDRPGEPPEDS
-368 GPEVRSL
+368 GAEVTAL
-375 WDQFMRLDG
+375 WDQFERLTD

-399 ELHQRYIGGEIDL
+399 ELHQRYIMGELDL
-412 PERARGES
+412 RERARGEA

-425 MHSIRDRLLA
+425 MQAVRDRLLGQA
-435 QSNPPRAVLDE
+435 SPPRAILDE

-458 LSVFQSL
+458 MSVFQSL
-465 PDVWAID
+465 PDIWAID
-472 QVFPIIPAQR
+472 QVFPIMPAQR
-482 LDEPATRRGVLRDL
+482 LDELPTRRGVLRDL

-504 DLYVDGEGIER
+504 DLYVDGEGIEH
-515 SLPVHTVRADEEYL
+515 SLPVHTVGADEEYL
-529 LAVLMV
+529 LAILMV

-547 LFGDTGSVDVYLS
+547 LFGDTDSVDVYLS
-560 RSGEPVLG
+560 PSGEPVLG
-568 MPRGGDSAEQLL
+568 MPRSGDTAEQLL

-595 RKIAAAGLCEEDQ
+595 RKIAAAGLDEEDQ
-608 SYFLRTLSDGLS
+608 SYFLRALSDGLS

>member
-1 MSVDQIEANR
+1 MSEDQIEANR
-11 RLYGISRW
+11 RLYGVSRW
-19 SDGYFDIGPR
+19 SDGYFDIGRR
-29 GRLVIRP
+29 GRLVVRP
-36 FRDGSAEIDL
+36 FRNGAEIDV

-65 FTDVLRHRLDRLHG
+65 FTDILRDRLDRLHN
-79 AFTQAME
+79 AFRKAMATAGYE
-86 QREFGA
+86 G

-113 GHGGERVGMET
+113 GHGGARVGMET

-138 VGGMIV
+138 PGGLIV
-144 CNGYKDREYLELAL
+144 CNGYKDHEYLELAL

-165 EVYIVIEK
+165 EVYIVVEK
-173 LSELDRV
+173 LSELDRII
-180 LQLAKE
+180 QLARE
-186 FEMEPRLGMRLRLSS
+186 FELEPRLGVRLRLSS
-201 IGAGNWQDTGGEK
+201 VGAGNWQDTGGEK

-224 LQAAAR
+224 LEAAERA
-230 LRETGMGHCMKMLH
+230 TQVGMGHCIKMLH

-267 YADLRV
+267 YTDLRN
-273 AGVELELM
+273 AGLGLGLM

-292 GTRSRSANSVNYTVE
+292 GTRSRSANSINYTVE
-307 DYARTVVGTIADV
+307 DYARTVVETIADV
-320 CDAAEQP
+320 CDGAGQP
-327 RPGLVSESGRAL
+327 RPEIVSESGRAM

-354 VPTDVEGVEPPEDS
+354 VPADTPPGKPPEDS
-368 GPEVRSL
+368 GAEVAAL
-375 WDQFMRLDG
+375 WDQFERLAD

-399 ELHQRYIGGEIDL
+399 ELHQRYIMGELDL
-412 PERARGES
+412 HERARGEA

-425 MHSIRDRLLA
+425 MQAVRDRLLGQA
-435 QSNPPRAVLDE
+435 NPPRAILDE

-458 LSVFQSL
+458 MSVFQSL
-465 PDVWAID
+465 PDIWAID
-472 QVFPIIPAQR
+472 QVFPIMPAQR
-482 LDEPATRRGVLRDL
+482 LDEPPTRRGVLRDL

-504 DLYVDGEGIER
+504 DLYVDGEGIEH
-515 SLPVHTVRADEEYL
+515 SLPVHSVGADEEYL
-529 LAVLMV
+529 LAILMV

-547 LFGDTGSVDVYLS
+547 LFGDTDSVDVYLS
-560 RSGEPVLG
+560 PSGEPVLG
-568 MPRGGDSAEQLL
+568 MPRSGDTAEQLL

-588 ELRASYA
+588 ELRAAYA
-595 RKIAAAGLCEEDQ
+595 RKIAAAGLDEEDQ
-608 SYFLRTLSDGLS
+608 SYFLRALSDGLS

>member
-1 MSVDQIEANR
+1 MTEDIIESNR
-11 RLYGISRW
+11 RLYGTSRW
-19 SDGYFDIGPR
+19 SDGYFDIGKR
-29 GRLVIRP
+29 GRLVVRP
-36 FRDGSAEIDL
+36 SANGAEIDL
-46 VDLVRRARLAGLA
+46 VDLVRRARLAGLST
-59 PPILFR
+59 PILFR
-65 FTDVLRHRLDRLHG
+65 FTDILRHRLDRLHS
-79 AFTQAME
+79 AFERAMNSRGYE
-86 QREFGA
+86 G

-113 GHGGERVGMET
+113 RHGGERVGMET

-138 VGGMIV
+138 PGGLVV
-144 CNGYKDREYLELAL
+144 CNGYKDREYLEVAL

-173 LSELDRV
+173 LSELDRII
-180 LQLAKE
+180 QLARE
-186 FEMEPRLGMRLRLSS
+186 FEIEPRLGVRLRLSS

-224 LQAAAR
+224 LTAAQRAR
-230 LRETGMGHCMKMLH
+230 DAGMGHCMRMLH
-244 VHVGSQVPNLRDIRR
+244 VHVGSQVPNLRDLRR

-267 YADLRV
+267 FTHLREAGLDLKI
-273 AGVELELM
+273 M

-292 GTRSRSANSVNYTVE
+292 GTRSRSSNSINYTVE
-307 DYARTVVGTIADV
+307 DYARVVVEVIDDV
-320 CDAAEQP
+320 CSAAGQP
-327 RPGLVSESGRAL
+327 TPELVSESGRAL
-339 VAQHAVLV
+339 AAQHAVLV

-354 VPTDVEGVEPPEDS
+354 VPSDAPPEAPPEDS
-368 GPEVRSL
+368 SAEVRGL
-375 WDQFMRLDG
+375 WEQFERMQG
-384 SSPEEVYRETQHLMA
+384 SSAEETFRETQHLMS
-399 ELHQRYIGGEIDL
+399 ELHSRYIAGEIDL
-412 PERARGES
+412 LDRARGEA

-425 MHSIRDRLLA
+425 MMAIRDRLLSSA
-435 QSNPPRAVLDE
+435 NPPRVVLDE

-482 LDEPATRRGVLRDL
+482 LDEPVTRRGVLRDL
-496 TCDSDGRV
+496 TCDSDGRI
-504 DLYVDGEGIER
+504 DLYVDGEGIEH
-515 SLPVHTVRADEEYL
+515 SLPVHSVGADEEYL

-560 RSGEPVLG
+560 PAGDPVLG

-580 AYVHFAPD
+580 GYVHFAPD
-588 ELRASYA
+588 ELRAAYA
-595 RKIAAAGLCEEDQ
+595 RKIAAAGLEEEEQ
-608 SYFLRTLSDGLS
+608 SYFLRTLSDSLS

>member
-1 MSVDQIEANR
+1 MSQEQIEANR

-19 SDGYFDIGPR
+19 SDGYFDIGKR
-29 GRLVIRP
+29 GRLVVRP
-36 FRDGSAEIDL
+36 FRNGAEIDL

-65 FTDVLRHRLDRLHG
+65 FTDILRDRLDRLHT
-79 AFTQAME
+79 AFRKAMAARQYE
-86 QREFGA
+86 R

-113 GHGGERVGMET
+113 HHGGARVGLET

-138 VGGMIV
+138 PGGMIV
-144 CNGYKDREYLELAL
+144 CNGYKDHEYLELAL
-158 IAQRLGH
+158 IAHSLGH
-165 EVYIVIEK
+165 EVYIVVEK
-173 LSELDRV
+173 LSELDRI
-180 LQLAKE
+180 LQLASE
-186 FEMEPRLGMRLRLSS
+186 FEIEPRLGVRLRLSS
-201 IGAGNWQDTGGEK
+201 VGAGNWQDTGGEK

-224 LQAAAR
+224 LEAAERA
-230 LRETGMGHCMKMLH
+230 TKAGKGHCIRMLH

-267 YADLRV
+267 YTDLRT
-273 AGVELELM
+273 AGLELGMM
-281 DVGGGLGVDYE
+281 DVGGGLGIDYE
-292 GTRSRSANSVNYTVE
+292 GTRSRSPNSINYTIE
-307 DYARTVVGTIADV
+307 DYAQTVVDTIAQV
-320 CDAAEQP
+320 CDAAGEAHP
-327 RPGLVSESGRAL
+327 EICSESGRAM

-354 VPTDVEGVEPPEDS
+354 IPTDTRPTEPPEDS
-368 GPEVRSL
+368 GSEVRAL
-375 WDQFMRLDG
+375 WDQFSRLDD

-399 ELHQRYIGGEIDL
+399 ELHQRYIAGESDL
-412 PERARGES
+412 PERARGEA
-420 LARAL
+420 LARGL
-425 MHSIRDRLLA
+425 MHAVRDRLLTQA
-435 QSNPPRAVLDE
+435 NPPRAILDE

-465 PDVWAID
+465 PDIWAID
-472 QVFPIIPAQR
+472 QVFPILPAQR
-482 LDEPATRRGVLRDL
+482 LDQPPTRRGVLRDL

-504 DLYVDGEGIER
+504 DLYVDGEGIEH
-515 SLPVHTVRADEEYL
+515 SLPVHALEADEEYL

-547 LFGDTGSVDVYLS
+547 LFGDTDSVDVYLS
-560 RSGEPVLG
+560 PSGEPVLG
-568 MPRGGDSAEQLL
+568 MPRSGDTAEQLL

-595 RKIAAAGLCEEDQ
+595 RKIAAAGLEEEDQ
-608 SYFLRTLSDGLS
+608 SYFLRALSDGLS

>member
-1 MSVDQIEANR
+1 MSQEQIEANR

-19 SDGYFDIGPR
+19 SDGYFDIGTQ
-29 GRLVIRP
+29 GRLVVRP
-36 FRDGSAEIDL
+36 FRNGAQVDL
-46 VDLVRRARLAGLA
+46 VELVRRARLAGLA

-65 FTDVLRHRLDRLHG
+65 FTDILRDRLDRLHN
-79 AFTQAME
+79 AFRNAMSARGYE
-86 QREFGA
+86 A

-113 GHGGERVGMET
+113 GHGGARVGLET

-138 VGGMIV
+138 PGGMIV
-144 CNGYKDREYLELAL
+144 CNGYKDHEYLELAM

-165 EVYIVIEK
+165 EVYIVVEK
-173 LSELDRV
+173 LSELDRII
-180 LQLAKE
+180 QLAQE
-186 FEMEPRLGMRLRLSS
+186 FELEPRLGVRLRLSS
-201 IGAGNWQDTGGEK
+201 VGAGNWQDTGGEK

-224 LQAAAR
+224 LDAAERANR
-230 LRETGMGHCMKMLH
+230 AGMGHCIRMLH

-267 YADLRV
+267 YVDLRR
-273 AGVELELM
+273 AGLDLGLM

-292 GTRSRSANSVNYTVE
+292 GTRSRSANSVNYSIE
-307 DYARTVVGTIADV
+307 DYARTVVDTIAEV
-320 CDAAEQP
+320 CDAADME
-327 RPGLVSESGRAL
+327 RPEIVSESGRAMA
-339 VAQHAVLV
+339 AQHAVLV

-354 VPTDVEGVEPPEDS
+354 VPTNTRPVEPPEDS
-368 GPEVRSL
+368 GAEVQGL
-375 WDQFMRLDG
+375 WDQFQRLED

-412 PERARGES
+412 HERARGEA

-425 MHSIRDRLLA
+425 MHAVRDRLLG

-458 LSVFQSL
+458 MSVFQSL
-465 PDVWAID
+465 PDIWAID

-482 LDEPATRRGVLRDL
+482 LDEAPTRRGVLRDL

-504 DLYVDGEGIER
+504 DLYVDGEGIEH
-515 SLPVHTVRADEEYL
+515 SLPVHAVSADEEYL
-529 LAVLMV
+529 LAILMV

-547 LFGDTGSVDVYLS
+547 LFGDTDSVDVYLS
-560 RSGEPVLG
+560 PAGDPVLG
-568 MPRGGDSAEQLL
+568 MPRSGDTAEQLL
-580 AYVHFAPD
+580 GYVHFAAD

-595 RKIAAAGLCEEDQ
+595 RKIAAAGLDEEDQ
-608 SYFLRTLSDGLS
+608 SYFLRALSDGLS

>member
-11 RLYGISRW
+11 RLYGIARW

-36 FRDGSAEIDL
+36 FRDASAEIDL

-113 GHGGERVGMET
+113 AHGGERVGMET

-173 LSELDRV
+173 LSELDRII
-180 LQLAKE
+180 QLAKE

-224 LQAAAR
+224 LKAAAR

-354 VPTDVEGVEPPEDS
+354 VPTDIEGVEPPEDS

-425 MHSIRDRLLA
+425 MHAIRDRLLA

-515 SLPVHTVRADEEYL
+515 SLPVHTVRPDEEYL

>member
-1 MSVDQIEANR
+1 MSEEQIEANR

-19 SDGYFDIGPR
+19 SDGYFDIGKR
-29 GRLVIRP
+29 GRLVVRP
-36 FRDGSAEIDL
+36 FRNGAEIDL
-46 VDLVRRARLAGLA
+46 VELVRRARLAGLA

-65 FTDVLRHRLDRLHG
+65 FTDILRDRLDRLHN
-79 AFTQAME
+79 AFRKAMATAE
-86 QREFGA
+86 YES
-92 RYRVVYPIK
+92 RYRVVYPVK

-113 GHGGERVGMET
+113 NHGGARVGLET

-138 VGGMIV
+138 PGGLIV
-144 CNGYKDREYLELAL
+144 CNGYKDHEYLELAL

-165 EVYIVIEK
+165 EVYIVVEK
-173 LSELDRV
+173 LSELDRII
-180 LQLAKE
+180 QLARE
-186 FEMEPRLGMRLRLSS
+186 FELEPRLGVRLRLSS
-201 IGAGNWQDTGGEK
+201 VGAGNWQDTGGEK

-224 LQAAAR
+224 LQAAERATR
-230 LRETGMGHCMKMLH
+230 AGMGHCIRMLH

-267 YADLRV
+267 YADLRK
-273 AGVELELM
+273 AGLGLELM

-292 GTRSRSANSVNYTVE
+292 GTRSRSANSINYTVE
-307 DYARTVVGTIADV
+307 DYARTVVETIAEV
-320 CDAAEQP
+320 CDTADAP
-327 RPGLVSESGRAL
+327 RPEIVSESGRAM

-354 VPTDVEGVEPPEDS
+354 VPTDVRPEAPPEDS
-368 GPEVRSL
+368 GVEVTAL
-375 WDQFMRLDG
+375 WGQFERLAD

-399 ELHQRYIGGEIDL
+399 ELHQRYIGGELDL
-412 PERARGES
+412 AERARGEA

-425 MHSIRDRLLA
+425 MQAVRDRLLGQA
-435 QSNPPRAVLDE
+435 NPPRNILDE

-458 LSVFQSL
+458 MSVFQSL
-465 PDVWAID
+465 PDIWAID
-472 QVFPIIPAQR
+472 QVFPILPAQR
-482 LDEPATRRGVLRDL
+482 LAEVPTRRGVLRDL

-504 DLYVDGEGIER
+504 DLYVDGEGIEH
-515 SLPVHTVRADEEYL
+515 SLPVHTVSADEEYL
-529 LAVLMV
+529 LAILMV

-547 LFGDTGSVDVYLS
+547 LFGDTDSVDVYLS
-560 RSGEPVLG
+560 PSGEPVLG
-568 MPRGGDSAEQLL
+568 MPRSGDTAEQLL

-588 ELRASYA
+588 ELRAAYA
-595 RKIAAAGLCEEDQ
+595 RKIAAAGLDEEDQ
-608 SYFLRTLSDGLS
+608 SYFLRALSDGLS

>member
-1 MSVDQIEANR
+1 MSEDIIEANR
-11 RLYGISRW
+11 RLYGIARW
-19 SDGYFDIGPR
+19 SDGYFDISDR
-29 GRLVIRP
+29 GRLVVRP
-36 FRDGSAEIDL
+36 SADSVTVDL
-46 VDLVRRARLAGLA
+46 VELVRRARLAGLA
-59 PPILFR
+59 TPILFR
-65 FTDVLRHRLDRLHG
+65 FTDILRHRLDRLHG
-79 AFTQAME
+79 AFDGAMKS
-86 QREFGA
+86 RGYTA

-101 VNQQRSVVDTLV
+101 VNQQRSVIDTLV
-113 GHGGERVGMET
+113 THGGDRVGMES

-138 VGGMIV
+138 TGSLIV
-144 CNGYKDREYLELAL
+144 CNGYKDREYLEVAL

-173 LSELDRV
+173 LSELDRII
-180 LQLAKE
+180 QLSRE
-186 FEMEPRLGMRLRLSS
+186 LGVEPRLGVRLRLSS

-224 LQAAAR
+224 LSVVERAR
-230 LRETGMGHCMKMLH
+230 KAGMAHCVHMLH
-244 VHVGSQVPNLRDIRR
+244 VHVGSQVPNLRDLRR

-267 YADLRV
+267 YAHLREAGLDLKI
-273 AGVELELM
+273 M

-292 GTRSRSANSVNYTVE
+292 GTRSRSANSINYTVE
-307 DYARTVVGTIADV
+307 DYARTVVSVLDDV
-320 CDAAEQP
+320 CQAAGQP
-327 RPGLVSESGRAL
+327 RPEIVSESGRAL
-339 VAQHAVLV
+339 AAQHAVLV

-354 VPTDVEGVEPPEDS
+354 VPSDAMPEQPPDDAGS
-368 GPEVRSL
+368 EVKAL
-375 WDQFMRLDG
+375 WSQFDRLQG

-399 ELHQRYIGGEIDL
+399 ELHHRYIGGEIDL
-412 PERARGES
+412 VDRARGEA

-425 MHSIRDRLLA
+425 MMAVRDRLL
-435 QSNPPRAVLDE
+435 SSGNPSRAVLDE

-472 QVFPIIPAQR
+472 QVFPIVPAQR
-482 LDEPATRRGVLRDL
+482 LDEAVQRRCVLRDL

-504 DLYVDGEGIER
+504 DLYVDGEGIEH
-515 SLPVHTVRADEEYL
+515 SLPAHAVDPDEDYL
-529 LAVLMV
+529 LAVMMV

-560 RSGEPVLG
+560 PAGEPVLG
-568 MPRGGDSAEQLL
+568 VPRSGDTAEQLL
-580 AYVHFAPD
+580 GYVHFAPD
-588 ELRASYA
+588 ELRACYA
-595 RKIAAAGLCEEDQ
+595 SKIAAAGLDEEQQ
-608 SYFLRTLSDGLS
+608 SYFLRTLNDSLS

>member
-1 MSVDQIEANR
+1 MSQEEIEANR
-11 RLYGISRW
+11 RLYGIARW
-19 SDGYFDIGPR
+19 SDGYFDIGER
-29 GRLVIRP
+29 GRLVVRP
-36 FRDGSAEIDL
+36 FRNGAAIDI

-59 PPILFR
+59 APILFR
-65 FTDVLRHRLDRLHG
+65 FTDILRDRLDRLHN
-79 AFTQAME
+79 AFRKAMTA
-86 QREFGA
+86 REYES

-113 GHGGERVGMET
+113 SHGGARVGLET

-138 VGGMIV
+138 PGGMIV
-144 CNGYKDREYLELAL
+144 CNGYKDHEYLELAL

-165 EVYIVIEK
+165 EVYIVVEK
-173 LSELDRV
+173 LSELDRII
-180 LQLAKE
+180 QLARE
-186 FEMEPRLGMRLRLSS
+186 FELEPRLGVRLRLSS
-201 IGAGNWQDTGGEK
+201 VGAGNWQDTGGEK

-224 LQAAAR
+224 LAAAER
-230 LRETGMGHCMKMLH
+230 ARQAGMGHCIKMLH

-267 YADLRV
+267 YTDLRN
-273 AGVELELM
+273 AGLDITLM

-292 GTRSRSANSVNYTVE
+292 GTRSRSANSINYTIE
-307 DYARTVVGTIADV
+307 DYARTVVDTIAEV
-320 CDAAEQP
+320 CDAAGAV
-327 RPGLVSESGRAL
+327 RPDIVSESGRAM

-354 VPTDVEGVEPPEDS
+354 VPTDDQPVEPPADS
-368 GPEVRSL
+368 GTEVLAL
-375 WDQFMRLDG
+375 WHQFERFGD
-384 SSPEEVYRETQHLMA
+384 SSPDEVYRETQQLMG
-399 ELHQRYIGGEIDL
+399 ELHQRYIAGEIDL
-412 PERARGES
+412 AERAHGES

-425 MHSIRDRLLA
+425 MRAVRDGLLGQA
-435 QSNPPRAVLDE
+435 NPPRAILDE

-458 LSVFQSL
+458 MSVFQSL
-465 PDVWAID
+465 PDIWAID
-472 QVFPIIPAQR
+472 QVFPIMPAQR
-482 LDEPATRRGVLRDL
+482 LEEAPTRRGVLRDL

-504 DLYVDGEGIER
+504 DLYVDGEGIEH
-515 SLPVHTVRADEEYL
+515 SLPVHVVRPDEEYL
-529 LAVLMV
+529 LAILMV

-560 RSGEPVLG
+560 PNGEPVLG
-568 MPRGGDSAEQLL
+568 MPRSGDTAEQLL

-595 RKIAAAGLCEEDQ
+595 RKIAAAGLDEEDQ
-608 SYFLRTLSDGLS
+608 SYFLRALSEGLS

>member
-1 MSVDQIEANR
+1 MTEDIIESNR

-29 GRLVIRP
+29 GRLVVRP
-36 FRDGSAEIDL
+36 SANGAEIDL

-59 PPILFR
+59 TPILFR
-65 FTDVLRHRLDRLHG
+65 FTDILRHRLDRLHG
-79 AFTQAME
+79 AFEDAM
-86 QREFGA
+86 QTRGYGG

-113 GHGGERVGMET
+113 RHGGERVGMET

-138 VGGMIV
+138 PGGLIV
-144 CNGYKDREYLELAL
+144 CK
-158 IAQRLGH
+158 
-165 EVYIVIEK
+165 VYIVVEK
-173 LSELDRV
+173 LSELDRII
-180 LQLAKE
+180 QLSRE
-186 FEMEPRLGMRLRLSS
+186 FQIEPRLGMRLRLSS

-224 LQAAAR
+224 LTAAQRA
-230 LRETGMGHCMKMLH
+230 TDAGIAHCVHMLH
-244 VHVGSQVPNLRDIRR
+244 VHVGSQVPNLRDLRR

-267 YADLRV
+267 FTHLREAGLDLKV
-273 AGVELELM
+273 M

-292 GTRSRSANSVNYTVE
+292 GTRSRSANSMNYTVE
-307 DYARTVVGTIADV
+307 DYARAVVDV
-320 CDAAEQP
+320 IDKVCGAAGQP
-327 RPGLVSESGRAL
+327 TPELVSESGRAL
-339 VAQHAVLV
+339 AAQHALLV

-354 VPTDVEGVEPPEDS
+354 VPSDASPEPPPEDA
-368 GPEVRSL
+368 PAEVRAL
-375 WDQFMRLDG
+375 WEQFERMQE
-384 SSPEEVYRETQHLMA
+384 SSPEETFTETQHLMG
-399 ELHQRYIGGEIDL
+399 ELHSRYIAGEIDL
-412 PERARGES
+412 LDRARMM
-420 LARAL
+420 AV
-425 MHSIRDRLLA
+425 RDRLLA
-435 QSNPPRAVLDE
+435 SANPSRGVLDE

-482 LDEPATRRGVLRDL
+482 LDEPVTRRGVLRDL

-504 DLYVDGEGIER
+504 DLYVDGEGTEH
-515 SLPVHTVRADEEYL
+515 SLPVHSIAADEEYL

-560 RSGEPVLG
+560 PTDEPVLG
-568 MPRGGDSAEQLL
+568 MPRSGDSAEQLL
-580 AYVHFAPD
+580 GYVHFAPD
-588 ELRASYA
+588 ELRAAYA
-595 RKIAAAGLCEEDQ
+595 RKIAAAGLDEEDQ
-608 SYFLRTLSDGLS
+608 SHFLRTLSDSLS